1 MLARGAHQQRK
12 PMKLYSGPLRLF
24 TAKVR
29 IAPVEK
35 GLAYDRVEVGWSLR
49 DRR

>member
-1 MLARGAHQQRK
+1 
-12 PMKLYSGPLRLF
+12 MKLYSGPLRLF

-35 GLAYDRVEVGWSLR
+35 GLVYDRVEVGWSLR